1 MGLWPLEISYS
12 FSAGIDFRRQNLTS
26 KVGPRAER
34 VNISISIL
42 ISIVSEMYC
51 VLCISD
57 SMHIENVIA
66 LVKCDV
72 MNCIF

>member
-26 KVGPRAER
+26 KVGSRAER

-42 ISIVSEMYC
+42 ISIVPEVYC
-51 VLCISD
+51 VLCTFD
-57 SMHIENVIA
+57 SMHIEIVIA